1 MARRAQ
7 PIHRLCRRPDL
18 QPSMVAGSQPEV
30 ARRRTDR
37 DSRWALSL
45 PFSARF
51 ACGRARRTCGI
62 GGRMSVKVCIVGCGA
77 IGSIFGAHL
86 ARLEEVEVHAYDVNK
101 DHVRAINERG
111 LRISGA
117 ADFTVR
123 LHATSDASA
132 IPVCDLGIVATKS
145 THTRP
150 AIEQTKHIF
159 GPGSAVCSVQNGVGN
174 EEILAEHVRY
184 VIRGTTFP
192 AGHLIG
198 PGHVGCDINGDTWIG
213 PFEPAKTP
221 FARVQELAGALQRAG
236 MSVMALEDARGAQWT
251 KLIFNASTNP
261 VGARNLLHHG
271 AAARFAPT
279 SDLFNALI
287 DEGVAVAKALGI
299 TLHGDPR
306 ELVQK
311 GARAPGKHKA
321 SMLQDVLAKR
331 QTEVDF
337 MNGAITN
344 WGQKVG
350 VPTPLNKALWQLIKG
365 LEHSWQDRE

>member
-1 MARRAQ
+1 MK
-7 PIHRLCRRPDL
+7 I
-18 QPSMVAGSQPEV
+18 
-30 ARRRTDR
+30 
-37 DSRWALSL
+37 
-45 PFSARF
+45 
-51 ACGRARRTCGI
+51 
-62 GGRMSVKVCIVGCGA
+62 CIVGCGA
-77 IGSIFGAHL
+77 IGGIFAAHL
-86 ARLEEVEVHAYDVNK
+86 ARAGEAEVFAYDVWK
-101 DHVRAINERG
+101 EHTCAIAARG

-117 ADFTVR
+117 AEFTAR
-123 LHATSDASA
+123 FRATSDVRE
-132 IPVCDLGIVATKS
+132 IPPCDFGIVATKS
-145 THTRP
+145 THTRK
-150 AIEQTKHIF
+150 AIEETAHLF
-159 GPGSAVCSVQNGVGN
+159 PETSAVCSVQNGVGN

-192 AGHLIG
+192 AGHVIE
-198 PGHVGCDINGDTWIG
+198 PGHVGFDINGDTWIG

-221 FARVQELAGALQRAG
+221 FARVQELAGALKRAG

-261 VGARNLLHHG
+261 VGALTLLHHG

-337 MNGAITN
+337 MNGAIAQ
-344 WGQKVG
+344 WGEKLG
-350 VPTPLNKALWQLIKG
+350 VATPLNRAMWALVKG
-365 LEHSWQDRE
+365 LEHSWQDPS